1 MIRAVG
7 VTNAMF
13 DFDDRV
19 AIVTGAGGGIGEA
32 TALLLAEQGATVVVT
47 DVIPEREAVGEAV
60 EERGGDALV
69 RELDVTDA
77 DAAAGVVEDT
87 LETFGR
93 LDVLVNNAGIF
104 PTATLEE
111 MTAEEWQR
119 VIDVNLTGV
128 FNCTKAALPAMREAG
143 YGRIVNVSSAA
154 GGHVGWSGDLS
165 HYAAS
170 KGGVVGFT
178 RSAAIDL
185 GPDGITMNAVVPGM
199 VDTGAAEEVADEE
212 AIEAAVAAT
221 PVGRQ
226 GDPEELAAAIAYLA
240 SKPAAFVTGASL
252 VVDGGITL
260 V

>member
-1 MIRAVG
+1 
-7 VTNAMF
+7 MF
-13 DFDDRV
+13 EFDDRV

-32 TALLLAEQGATVVVT
+32 TALVLAELGADVVVT

-60 EERGGDALV
+60 EDRGGDALV

-87 LETFGR
+87 LEAFGR

-178 RSAAIDL
+178 RSAAIGL
-185 GPDGITMNAVVPGM
+185 GADGITMNAVVPGM

-240 SKPAAFVTGASL
+240 SEPAAFVTGASL

>member
-1 MIRAVG
+1 MI
-7 VTNAMF
+7 
-13 DFDDRV
+13 DFTDRV
-19 AIVTGAGGGIGEA
+19 AVVTGAGGGIGEA
-32 TALLLAEQGATVVVT
+32 TALLLAEQGADVVVT
-47 DVIPEREAVGEAV
+47 DVVSEREAVGEAV
-60 EERGGDALV
+60 EERGTNALV

-77 DAAAGVVEDT
+77 EQAQSVVDDT
-87 LETFGR
+87 LEEFGR
-93 LDVLVNNAGIF
+93 VDILVNNAGIF

-111 MTAEEWQR
+111 MTAADWQQ
-119 VIDVNLTGV
+119 VIDINLTGV
-128 FNCTKAALPAMREAG
+128 FNCTKAALPAMREQG
-143 YGRIVNVSSAA
+143 YGRIVNVSSAS
-154 GGHVGWSGDLS
+154 GGHIGWSGDLS

-185 GPDGITMNAVVPGM
+185 GPDGITMNAIVPGM
-199 VDTGAAEEVADEE
+199 VDTGAAEQVATEE
-212 AIEAAVAAT
+212 QIQAAVNAT

-240 SKPAAFVTGASL
+240 SEPAAFVTGASL